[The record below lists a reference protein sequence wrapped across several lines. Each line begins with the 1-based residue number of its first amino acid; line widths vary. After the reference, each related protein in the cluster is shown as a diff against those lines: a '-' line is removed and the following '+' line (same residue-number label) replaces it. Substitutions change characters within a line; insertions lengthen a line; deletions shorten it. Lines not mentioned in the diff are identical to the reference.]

1 MSTWSYASDI
11 HLEYHLQKP
20 WPEIESCAPYLAL
33 AGDIG
38 NPRDKSYHAFLQ
50 YCSRRFKQV
59 VLIRG
64 NHDQWNWDMDECQA
78 AIRRVCSR
86 FSNVTFLDNE
96 VMEIDG
102 VRVFGGTLWSDV
114 SDKASK
120 SMNDYA
126 MIRSGGRPLTP
137 ARTRSLHAATVA
149 QIDGLL
155 SCSRKPLLCIT
166 HHAPLLEMNGHF
178 GADSPVISAFC
189 SDLKRLFRPPL
200 AGWISGHTHSSTRVT
215 QNGIPCESNC
225 WGYEASEQA
234 TYCKSAVLR
243 LKTPDGLPLF
253 KPLFGCRRLPT
264 GPESLDEKETW
275 LSGAS
280 SGPAMTG
287 KAASV

>member
-20 WPEIESCAPYLAL
+20 WPEIEACAPYLAL

-50 YCSRRFKQV
+50 YCSRRFKHV

-86 FSNVTFLDNE
+86 FNNVTFLDNE

-137 ARTRSLHAATVA
+137 VRTRSLHAATVA

-166 HHAPLLEMNGHF
+166 HHAPLLDMNGHF

-189 SDLKRLFRPPL
+189 SDLDRLFRPPL
-200 AGWISGHTHSSTRVT
+200 AGWISGHTHSSTKVMR
-215 QNGIPCESNC
+215 NGIPCESNC

-234 TYCKSAVLR
+234 TYCKSAVMR

-253 KPLFGCRRLPT
+253 KPLFGCRRVPT

-280 SGPAMTG
+280 DRPAMG
-287 KAASV
+287 SKAASV